1 NTMKNLLLL
10 LLIAPMISFNVNAQ
24 NSSSDSIVISNDFFN
39 EINKLKIY
47 NDSVISNFEN
57 FKSYTKK
64 KLNDVKRFSNSLNYI
79 IDLNYSENK
88 SISDSLF
95 NNYEELISK
104 IKENTKQL
112 EKQTLIQVKNND
124 SYLNLNNRANKRMI
138 LTSIFLAII
147 FVCLFF
153 FRFYYKKYN
162 EKIKSEYD
170 LKLNDLISAQRDLNE
185 TVSSISSSND
195 NLKVQ
200 NDSLSK
206 NLKNLS
212 QDLIKIKSTL
222 E

>member
-1 NTMKNLLLL
+1 MKNIY
-10 LLIAPMISFNVNAQ
+10 LILTIISFNVNAQ
-24 NSSSDSIVISNDFFN
+24 NSTSDSIVKSNDFFK

-47 NDSVISNFEN
+47 NDSVISNLEN
-57 FKSYTKK
+57 FKSYTKE
-64 KLNDVKRFSNSLNYI
+64 KLNDIKRFSNSLNDI

-88 SISDSLF
+88 SLSDSLF

-104 IKENTKQL
+104 INENTKQL

-124 SYLNLNNRANKRMI
+124 SHLNLNNSANKRMV
-138 LTSIFLAII
+138 LTSIFLVII
-147 FVCLFF
+147 FACLFF

-170 LKLNDLISAQRDLNE
+170 LKLNDLISSQRDLNE

-195 NLKVQ
+195 KLKAQ

>member
-1 NTMKNLLLL
+1 MKNIY
-10 LLIAPMISFNVNAQ
+10 LILTIISFNVNAQ
-24 NSSSDSIVISNDFFN
+24 NSTSDSIVKSNDFFK

-47 NDSVISNFEN
+47 NDSVISNLEN

-64 KLNDVKRFSNSLNYI
+64 KLNDVKRFSNSLNDI

-104 IKENTKQL
+104 INENTKQL

-124 SYLNLNNRANKRMI
+124 SHLNLNNSANKRMV
-138 LTSIFLAII
+138 LTSIFLVII
-147 FVCLFF
+147 FACLFF

-170 LKLNDLISAQRDLNE
+170 LKLNDIISTQRDLNE
-185 TVSSISSSND
+185 TVSSISTSND
-195 NLKVQ
+195 KLKAQ

>member
-1 NTMKNLLLL
+1 MKNLLLL

-57 FKSYTKK
+57 FKSYIKK

-124 SYLNLNNRANKRMI
+124 SHLNLNNSANKRMV
-138 LTSIFLAII
+138 LTSIFLVII
-147 FVCLFF
+147 FACLFF

-195 NLKVQ
+195 KLKAQ

>member
-1 NTMKNLLLL
+1 MKNLLLL

-47 NDSVISNFEN
+47 NDSVISNLEN

-64 KLNDVKRFSNSLNYI
+64 KLNDVKRFSNSLNDI

-88 SISDSLF
+88 SVSDSLF

-104 IKENTKQL
+104 INENTKQL

-170 LKLNDLISAQRDLNE
+170 LKLNDLISTQRDLNE

-195 NLKVQ
+195 KLKAQ

>member
-1 NTMKNLLLL
+1 MKNLLLL

-170 LKLNDLISAQRDLNE
+170 LKLNDLISAQR
-185 TVSSISSSND
+185 SISSSND

>member
-1 NTMKNLLLL
+1 MKNIY
-10 LLIAPMISFNVNAQ
+10 LILTIISFNVNAQ
-24 NSSSDSIVISNDFFN
+24 NSTSDSIVKSNDFFK

-47 NDSVISNFEN
+47 NDSVISNLEN
-57 FKSYTKK
+57 FKSYTKE
-64 KLNDVKRFSNSLNYI
+64 KLNDIKRFSNSLNDI

-88 SISDSLF
+88 SLSDSLF

-104 IKENTKQL
+104 INENTKQL

-124 SYLNLNNRANKRMI
+124 SHLNLNNSANKRMV
-138 LTSIFLAII
+138 LTSIFLVII
-147 FVCLFF
+147 FACLFF

-170 LKLNDLISAQRDLNE
+170 LKLNDLISTQRDLNE

-195 NLKVQ
+195 KLKAQ

>member
-1 NTMKNLLLL
+1 MKNLLLL

>member
-1 NTMKNLLLL
+1 MKNIY
-10 LLIAPMISFNVNAQ
+10 LILTIISFNVNAQ
-24 NSSSDSIVISNDFFN
+24 NSTSDSIVKSNDFFK

-47 NDSVISNFEN
+47 NDSVISNLEN

-64 KLNDVKRFSNSLNYI
+64 KLNDIKRFSNSLNYI

-88 SISDSLF
+88 SLSDSLF

-104 IKENTKQL
+104 INENTKQL

-147 FVCLFF
+147 FACLFF

-185 TVSSISSSND
+185 TVSSISCSND
-195 NLKVQ
+195 KLKAQ